1 MNTIYCHRDQF
12 GYPLYVGCTSNL
24 SARTSQHK
32 SKAPWWPLVDTVEV
46 LDTIEDPREASHVE
60 AEYIRDLDAR
70 YNVVR
75 SPSLNIGKKPVTHG
89 TQRLAD
95 LLLGRPVIDWAT
107 ERRTAGKSW
116 RQISLELRD
125 LHNLDVTY
133 ETLRSWCL
141 AETTEVAP

>member
-1 MNTIYCHRDQF
+1 M
-12 GYPLYVGCTSNL
+12 P
-24 SARTSQHK
+24 
-32 SKAPWWPLVDTVEV
+32 
-46 LDTIEDPREASHVE
+46 DP
-60 AEYIRDLDAR
+60 
-70 YNVVR
+70 
-75 SPSLNIGKKPVTHG
+75 SP

-141 AETTEVAP
+141 AAEVAS